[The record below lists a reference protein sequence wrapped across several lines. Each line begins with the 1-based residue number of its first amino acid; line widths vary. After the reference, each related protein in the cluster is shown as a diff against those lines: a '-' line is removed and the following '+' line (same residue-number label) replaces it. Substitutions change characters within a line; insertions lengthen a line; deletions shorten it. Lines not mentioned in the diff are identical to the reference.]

1 MKRRTLFALAAGPAG
16 LWALGSAGAQ
26 PQPEPGTGR
35 IERIEFTAPREVGAR
50 PVDVWLP
57 ADYSPLRRYQ
67 VLYMHDGQNL
77 FDGRHAYGGKPW
89 RADVAL
95 SRLVKAGRIADTII
109 VGVWN
114 AGVERY
120 AEYYPEK
127 ALTFAPE
134 DARREYVDVASNGRS
149 KADAYLR
156 FLVEELK
163 PAIDQRF
170 ATRPGPQNTFIVGSS
185 MGGLISIYALCEYP
199 QVFGGAAGLSTHWV
213 GRPTAWG
220 RERVRNAALPLA
232 AMSYLSQKLPPA
244 GHHRIYTD
252 RGDDWLDSL
261 YAPAHLMVAEVLRER
276 GYTAADAWTPVLPG
290 TGHNEADWAAR
301 LEGVLGFL
309 MGSR

>member
-16 LWALGSAGAQ
+16 LWSLGSARAQ
-26 PQPEPGTGR
+26 PLPEVGTGR

-50 PVDVWLP
+50 SVDVWLP
-57 ADYSPLRRYQ
+57 ADYSPLKRYQ

-77 FDGRHAYGGKPW
+77 FDGRHAYGGKSW
-89 RADVAL
+89 QADMAV

-127 ALTFAPE
+127 ALAFAPE
-134 DARREYVDVASNGRS
+134 TARREYVDVASNGRS

-156 FLVEELK
+156 FVVEELK

-170 ATRPGPQNTFIVGSS
+170 ATRPGPQNTFLVGTS
-185 MGGLISIYALCEYP
+185 MGALVSI
-199 QVFGGAAGLSTHWV
+199 
-213 GRPTAWG
+213 
-220 RERVRNAALPLA
+220 
-232 AMSYLSQKLPPA
+232 
-244 GHHRIYTD
+244 
-252 RGDDWLDSL
+252 

-276 GYTAADAWTPVLPG
+276 GYTAADALTPVMPG

-301 LEGVLGFL
+301 LEVVLGFL

>member
-1 MKRRTLFALAAGPAG
+1 MKRRTLFALAAGPAS
-16 LWALGSAGAQ
+16 LWALGSARAQ

-50 PVDVWLP
+50 PVDVRLP

-77 FDGRHAYGGKPW
+77 FDGRHAYGGKSW

-134 DARREYVDVASNGRS
+134 DA
-149 KADAYLR
+149 
-156 FLVEELK
+156 
-163 PAIDQRF
+163 QRG
-170 ATRPGPQNTFIVGSS
+170 AGTWMSPTT
-185 MGGLISIYALCEYP
+185 
-199 QVFGGAAGLSTHWV
+199 GAA
-213 GRPTAWG
+213 RPTPTCAFWSTSSSPPSTNVLPRG
-220 RERVRNAALPLA
+220 RGRRTP
-232 AMSYLSQKLPPA
+232 SS
-244 GHHRIYTD
+244 
-252 RGDDWLDSL
+252 S
-261 YAPAHLMVAEVLRER
+261 APA
-276 GYTAADAWTPVLPG
+276 
-290 TGHNEADWAAR
+290 WA
-301 LEGVLGFL
+301 G
-309 MGSR
+309 